1 MLLSIWLDVE
11 NRLVL
16 LDFDGTITRKDTLLE
31 FIRFYCGITRFLIGF
46 AILSPVLLAL
56 GLKLISNHKAK
67 ERVLRFFFAHTPVE
81 LFNARCREFATAVLP
96 CLIRPDA
103 EILFSEERKRM
114 SMVAVVSASPENW
127 VKPWCDAMNIPCLA
141 TRLEVIDQKISGRI
155 LGKNCY
161 GEEKARRIKEVFR
174 LEAYERII
182 AYGDSRG
189 DKEMLELA
197 DEKHFG
203 PIHASP

>member
-1 MLLSIWLDVE
+1 ME
-11 NRLVL
+11 RRLVL

-67 ERVLRFFFAHTPVE
+67 ERVIRFFFAHTPVE
-81 LFNARCREFATAVLP
+81 LFNARCKEFATVVIPRLV
-96 CLIRPDA
+96 RPAA
-103 EILFSEERKRM
+103 EILFRQESTRK
-114 SMVAVVSASPENW
+114 SIVAVVSASPENW
-127 VKPWCDAMNIPCLA
+127 VKPWCDARNIHCLA
-141 TRLEVIDQKISGRI
+141 TRLEVMDQKITGRI

-161 GEEKARRIKEVFR
+161 GDEKAKRIKVAFE
-174 LEAYERII
+174 LQTYQRIV

-197 DEKHFG
+197 DEGHFG
-203 PIHASP
+203 PLYASP